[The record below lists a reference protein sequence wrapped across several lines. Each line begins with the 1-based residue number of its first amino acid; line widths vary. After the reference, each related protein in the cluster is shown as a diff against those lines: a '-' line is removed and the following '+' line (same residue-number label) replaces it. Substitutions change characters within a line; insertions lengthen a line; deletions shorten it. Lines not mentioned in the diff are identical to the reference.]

1 MKWIVT
7 ATTLVVVA
15 AVASGAGYWW
25 GANKS
30 TQSGATREQ
39 AGARPEKAA
48 TKAER
53 NILFY
58 RNPMGLPDTSPVPKK
73 DSMGMDYTPVY
84 EGEEPASD
92 GSGVK
97 ISIEKVQKL
106 GVRTEAAAQRD
117 LIRTVRAVSTVQ
129 ADERRLHTVAPRFEG
144 WIERLYVN
152 TTGQAVRKG
161 DALMDVYSPELITAQ
176 QEYLIALQGVQAVA
190 GGSAE
195 VQAGMQRL
203 VESSL
208 QRLRN
213 WNISESEL
221 LQLQKEGKARQ
232 YVTMRSPVS
241 GVVVEKP
248 SIQGK
253 RFMPG
258 EVLYQIADLS
268 SVWVLADVFEQDLG
282 MLRLNQPAAVKVDAY
297 PDKVFN
303 GKITFIYPTVTP
315 ETRTAKVRVE
325 LPNAQALLKPSM
337 YARVEFA
344 SSQGTGKVLAVPESA
359 VLDSGARQVVLVEL
373 GAGRFEPRAV
383 KLGMRG
389 DGYVE
394 VQDGVK
400 AGEAV
405 VVSANFLI
413 DAESNLKAALS
424 GFSQGEQGAKPD
436 VKAPAKP
443 GANAAVAGPVTHRGA
458 GSVEAVDPAGATVTL
473 THGPIASLKWP
484 AMSMDFRVKD
494 PALIRT
500 LKPGQKID
508 FEFVDAGGGEYVVLR
523 AQPAAAGH
531 GAH

>member
-1 MKWIVT
+1 MKSIATAIVLT
-7 ATTLVVVA
+7 VVA
-15 AVASGAGYWW
+15 AAAAVGGYWW
-25 GANKS
+25 GTSRSA
-30 TQSGATREQ
+30 QPAAPRIEQ
-39 AGARPEKAA
+39 ANAQAARK
-48 TKAER
+48 
-53 NILFY
+53 ILYY

-84 EGEEPASD
+84 EGEEPSSD
-92 GSGVK
+92 GSTVK

-106 GVRTEAAAQRD
+106 GVRTEAAGMRD

-195 VQAGMQRL
+195 ARAGMQRM

-213 WNISESEL
+213 WEISEAEL

-232 YVTMRSPVS
+232 NVTLRSAVS

-282 MLRLNQPAAVKVDAY
+282 MLRLGQPAAIRVEAY
-297 PDKVFN
+297 PDRVFD
-303 GKITFIYPTVTP
+303 GKIAFVYPTVTP

-325 LPNAQALLKPSM
+325 LSNAQALLKPAM

-344 SSQGTGKVLAVPESA
+344 SGQGKGKVLAVPESA
-359 VLDSGARQVVLVEL
+359 VLDTGTRQVVLVEL

-383 KLGMRG
+383 RLGLRG

-394 VQDGVK
+394 VLEGVK

-413 DAESNLKAALS
+413 DAESNLKAALG
-424 GFSQGEQGAKPD
+424 GFGQSAK
-436 VKAPAKP
+436 
-443 GANAAVAGPVTHRGA
+443 PVTHRGG
-458 GSVEAVDPAGATVTL
+458 GSVEAVNPAGATVTL
-473 THGPIASLKWP
+473 AHGPIVSLKWP
-484 AMSMDFRVKD
+484 AMTMDFRVKD
-494 PALIRT
+494 PGLLRSM
-500 LKPGQKID
+500 KPGQKID
-508 FEFVDAGGGEYVVLR
+508 FEFIDAGGGEYVVVR
-523 AQPAAAGH
+523 SQPAAGGH